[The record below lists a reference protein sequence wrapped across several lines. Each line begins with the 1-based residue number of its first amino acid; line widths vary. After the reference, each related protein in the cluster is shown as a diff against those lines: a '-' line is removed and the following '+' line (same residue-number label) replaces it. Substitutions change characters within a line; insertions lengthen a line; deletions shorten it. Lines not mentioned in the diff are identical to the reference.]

1 MFSRPRWAPQKPTK
15 KKKLQ
20 TQPKQVPKGNSDIFS
35 VHVRNLYYAI
45 SDVSARSSA
54 ASAATASQLFPI
66 LVTQSL
72 STSPSSLQWVC
83 CPALAAFVF
92 IASTNTQAHTT
103 THHTHTDTVLSF
115 LLVLVMRAWFAH
127 AFGIDLTFTFLLV
140 PSHSLCAAT
149 AAGAEA
155 AANLSISSVLST
167 HPYCISQM
175 RFPLPRDNE
184 NENHKLIKQKNSW
197 KINT

>member
-15 KKKLQ
+15 KRNCKLSQ
-20 TQPKQVPKGNSDIFS
+20 NRWPKGIHIFS

-103 THHTHTDTVLSF
+103 THHTHTDIVLSF

-155 AANLSISSVLST
+155 NLSISSVLST

-175 RFPLPRDNE
+175 RFPLPRH